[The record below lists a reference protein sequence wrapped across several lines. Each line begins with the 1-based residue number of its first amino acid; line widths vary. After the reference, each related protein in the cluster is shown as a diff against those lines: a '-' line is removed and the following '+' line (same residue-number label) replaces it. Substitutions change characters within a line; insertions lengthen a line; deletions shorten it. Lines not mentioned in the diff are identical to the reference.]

1 MARRQESEHGRRGG
15 GSAFDGRRRPPAL
28 LAAHG
33 DAAQIDHR
41 VFDDASAHPA
51 GRAPRPLPRPLLH
64 PSRHAEQV
72 DGALRRLRQFPVP
85 VQARDVLDGGAAIL
99 HLRHHRR
106 HLQSAHRLHR
116 RALRAQRPEP
126 RPAQVA
132 RHAVG
137 ALGDPAGDELSRLA
151 MAVRSFLQRVQL
163 ALAPGQHRSRCLDR
177 RRQLGALL
185 RHSGQCLD
193 RRAVLHDHVS
203 GGAEIGSRAAL
214 RGGGDR
220 RRQLV
225 AAHVVRDAAHDAQ
238 HHGHHRAVFP
248 DRDLRQ
254 FRHRAH
260 PDRGRA
266 DRSHARVR
274 HLGVLDRHSGQRHSA
289 RRQRLA
295 VHGAR
300 HPSPRERNVMTA
312 AAITTANAPAR
323 KRRYGS
329 MSRDRRWALRW
340 SYFFLT
346 VFAIFF
352 LMPPVYM
359 LITSLKTSAEISA
372 ATNPWWVYHP
382 TLGNYV
388 ELLTSSQYLTFFR
401 NSALVSVIVVA
412 ITMLISVPAAFA
424 LSRMRF
430 WGSAA
435 LATGI
440 FLTYLIPE
448 TLLFIP
454 LFKMFALVN
463 EYTGIQLINRWWVLL
478 LLYPTLTVPF
488 CTWIMIGYFASIPKE
503 LDEAALMDG
512 ANYRQILTRV
522 FIPVAL
528 PGLIAATIFAF
539 TVSWAQFLY
548 PLAFTTSADQLVLP
562 VGIVT
567 SLIKGDVFNWG
578 QIMTGALL
586 GAAPPL
592 IIYAFLMD
600 YYIAGLTAGATKG

>member
-1 MARRQESEHGRRGG
+1 MTTASVTTAAR
-15 GSAFDGRRRPPAL
+15 
-28 LAAHG
+28 
-33 DAAQIDHR
+33 
-41 VFDDASAHPA
+41 A
-51 GRAPRPLPRPLLH
+51 G
-64 PSRHAEQV
+64 
-72 DGALRRLRQFPVP
+72 
-85 VQARDVLDGGAAIL
+85 
-99 HLRHHRR
+99 
-106 HLQSAHRLHR
+106 AHRK
-116 RALRAQRPEP
+116 
-126 RPAQVA
+126 
-132 RHAVG
+132 
-137 ALGDPAGDELSRLA
+137 
-151 MAVRSFLQRVQL
+151 
-163 ALAPGQHRSRCLDR
+163 
-177 RRQLGALL
+177 
-185 RHSGQCLD
+185 
-193 RRAVLHDHVS
+193 
-203 GGAEIGSRAAL
+203 
-214 RGGGDR
+214 
-220 RRQLV
+220 
-225 AAHVVRDAAHDAQ
+225 
-238 HHGHHRAVFP
+238 
-248 DRDLRQ
+248 
-254 FRHRAH
+254 
-260 PDRGRA
+260 
-266 DRSHARVR
+266 
-274 HLGVLDRHSGQRHSA
+274 
-289 RRQRLA
+289 
-295 VHGAR
+295 
-300 HPSPRERNVMTA
+300 T
-312 AAITTANAPAR
+312 
-323 KRRYGS
+323 YGS

-340 SYFFLT
+340 SYFFLV
-346 VFAIFF
+346 VFAVFF
-352 LMPPVYM
+352 LMPPIYM

-382 TLGNYV
+382 TLGNYI
-388 ELLTSSQYLTFFR
+388 ELLGSSQYLTFFR

-430 WGSAA
+430 WGSTA
-435 LATGI
+435 LATGV

-463 EYTGIQLINRWWVLL
+463 EYTDIQLINRWWVLL

-562 VGIVT
+562 VGIIT
-567 SLIKGDVFNWG
+567 TLIKGDVFNWG